1 MSDFFFADVFGMDT
15 QVRIYAAG
23 EVAKQAFDGRD
34 RAVGIV
40 ADADG
45 QGLRGDAGKGQLPGG
60 FADCAAAGAFLVAGS
75 GEAPV
80 TDHAGG
86 CVFQPAKALAR
97 KVAAQHRHQRHHHMP
112 LAEHPP
118 AMSGRIVAPVG
129 ELRTDRHQAP
139 DQVPGRPQARCTAA
153 KAVADHID
161 RLLWELTLCALE
173 HRLEIQRSPIG
184 PRGLKTLERC
194 RPRLADAAVVI
205 GDDIEAVDEQVVG
218 EARVVATTDRGGGID
233 DHDRT
238 SGVPR
243 RVSPGEATED
253 KAVCSG
259 FLERF
264 TGRNALQWQL
274 DLSWDE

>member
-1 MSDFFFADVFGMDT
+1 
-15 QVRIYAAG
+15 
-23 EVAKQAFDGRD
+23 
-34 RAVGIV
+34 
-40 ADADG
+40 
-45 QGLRGDAGKGQLPGG
+45 
-60 FADCAAAGAFLVAGS
+60 
-75 GEAPV
+75 
-80 TDHAGG
+80 
-86 CVFQPAKALAR
+86 
-97 KVAAQHRHQRHHHMP
+97 MP
-112 LAEHPP
+112 LAEHAP
-118 AMSGRIVAPVG
+118 AMGRRIVAPVG
-129 ELRTDRHQAP
+129 ELRTDRHQTP

-205 GDDIEAVDEQVVG
+205 GDDIEAVGEQVVG

-233 DHDRT
+233 DHDRA

-243 RVSPGEATED
+243 RVSPGEAAED
-253 KAVCSG
+253 ETIRGG

-264 TGRNALQWQL
+264 AGRGIRQRQLVATGGQRRRVLQIHRCQTFAG
-274 DLSWDE
+274 SCQR